1 MLDVFR
7 YVSTS
12 ADVPSHD
19 AAAADDA
26 SGQQQCDVTAARVES
41 AADYDGSAAGPGTTA
56 AATATTTATATNQA
70 TRLFVERV

>member
-1 MLDVFR
+1 MLYVFR

-26 SGQQQCDVTAARVES
+26 SGQQQCDVTAARAKS
-41 AADYDGSAAGPGTTA
+41 AADNDGSAAGPGSTA